1 MAISIRT
8 TAAEAFF
15 WLHFALVGVWF
26 GLFLVPASLWA
37 GKVSFHFWFIIIAVV
52 LQFGWGFLLMPVT
65 KKYRMVCPLTTL
77 MQLLRG
83 YPVADARN
91 NNHSCIKE
99 FSERIGKPVP
109 KKAVTISTF
118 ASLGAVTIQ
127 YFFFR

>member
-1 MAISIRT
+1 MISVKKA
-8 TAAEAFF
+8 AAEVVFGMP
-15 WLHFALVGVWF
+15 FALVAIWF
-26 GLFLVPASLWA
+26 GLFLVPTSLWA
-37 GKVSFHFWFIIIAVV
+37 GKVSFHFWFIMIATA
-52 LQFGWGFLLMPVT
+52 LQFLWGFLLMPIT
-65 KKYRMVCPLTTL
+65 KKYRMICPLTTG

-83 YPVADARN
+83 YPVSDERN

-118 ASLGAVTIQ
+118 VSLGVVAVQ